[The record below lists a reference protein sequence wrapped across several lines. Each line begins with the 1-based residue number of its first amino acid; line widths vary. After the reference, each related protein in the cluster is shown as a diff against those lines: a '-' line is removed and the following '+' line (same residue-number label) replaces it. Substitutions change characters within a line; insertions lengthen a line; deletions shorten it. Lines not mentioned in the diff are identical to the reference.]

1 MKHFT
6 NADRA
11 KRAEAALKRYNGD
24 NDAVANAV
32 DFLTDL
38 QHFYNLA
45 HAEDNTHPTFDEAL
59 ESARGHFEAEME
71 VEHA

>member
-11 KRAEAALKRYNGD
+11 KRAEAAMKKYNGD
-24 NDAVANAV
+24 NDAVTNAL
-32 DFLTDL
+32 DFLVDL

-45 HAEDNTHPTFDEAL
+45 QAREITHPTFEEAL
-59 ESARGHFEAEME
+59 ETARVHFQAEHSEAL
-71 VEHA
+71 